1 MHGHGSKTPAAGR
14 QGLPG
19 LLFYSSERYLVR
31 QAVAAAV
38 RVLSADSDEDATIL
52 DGAAPELEQ
61 LIMAAGTISFL
72 APGAW
77 WCCRK

>member
-1 MHGHGSKTPAAGR
+1 M
-14 QGLPG
+14 
-19 LLFYSSERYLVR
+19 R
-31 QAVAAAV
+31 QAVATAV

-61 LIMAAGTISFL
+61 LIMAAGTISFSV
-72 APGAW
+72 PGVW